1 MNNCKNFPVPE
12 DNRALLVYFLF
23 CTVLL
28 VSCGGGGGGTTTGG
42 GGETNSAPV
51 ASAGA
56 DQTLSLGAVVSLS
69 GASSSDADGDS
80 LTYSWSIVS
89 TPVGSLAILSDATTV
104 SPEITLDEVGD
115 YVISLV
121 VNDGTVDSSADQV
134 TLTAVEF
141 VGNITTGVGTTVT
154 ANLFPSGARIA
165 PLGTIQDADD
175 QTWTVPADVNYE
187 EASFPFAS
195 DLSNPYGTENA
206 NEAAALLNLNPADI
220 VEIDAGGELITGY
233 IYADNYF
240 ELYVNGIA
248 VGKDPVPFT
257 EFNSSLVQFR
267 VSTPFTVA
275 MLLVDW
281 EENLGTGTE
290 SSGVSEHPGD
300 AGMVAVF
307 KNEAD
312 EIIGI
317 TDSSWKAQTF
327 YTAPITDLSCL
338 SEEDNQRLSA
348 SCSTADLNDLTNV
361 NGIHWELDA
370 DWAAE
375 SFDDSGWPS
384 ATTYTNDRVGVNR
397 PQYTNF
403 TDVFDDP
410 SEDAQFIWSTNLV
423 LDNEV
428 IVRKVI
434 EP

>member
-1 MNNCKNFPVPE
+1 MSFIDRSVF
-12 DNRALLVYFLF
+12 RATSFSAILFSAILLGA
-23 CTVLL
+23 
-28 VSCGGGGGGTTTGG
+28 CGGGGGGTTGG
-42 GGETNSAPV
+42 GGGDTNSTPA
-51 ASAGA
+51 ANAGT

-69 GASSSDADGDS
+69 GAGSSDANGDS

-89 TPVGSLAILSDATTV
+89 TPVGSLASLNDAATV
-104 SPEITLDEVGD
+104 SPQITLDLVGD
-115 YVISLV
+115 YIISLV
-121 VNDGTVDSSADQV
+121 VNDGTIDSTTDQV

-141 VGNITTGVGTTVT
+141 VGNITTGVGTTIT
-154 ANLFPSGARIA
+154 ANLFPSGVRIA
-165 PLGTIQDADD
+165 PLGTIQDGDD
-175 QTWTVPADVNYE
+175 QTWAVPADVNYDD
-187 EASFPFAS
+187 ASFPFAS

-206 NEAAALLNLNPADI
+206 NETAALLNLNPADI

-257 EFNSSLVQFR
+257 DFNSSLVQFR

-281 EENLGTGTE
+281 EESLGTGTE
-290 SSGVSEHPGD
+290 TNGGAERAGD
-300 AGMVAVF
+300 AGVVAVF

-327 YTAPITDLSCL
+327 YTAPITDLGCL
-338 SEEDNQRLSA
+338 SEEGSQRLSEG
-348 SCSTADLNDLTNV
+348 CSTADLNDLTSV
-361 NGIHWELDA
+361 NGIHWEVDA
-370 DWAAE
+370 DWATE
-375 SFDDSGWPS
+375 SFDDSDWPS
-384 ATTYTNDRVGVNR
+384 ATTYTNDAVGVNR

-403 TDVFDDP
+403 TNVFDDP
-410 SEDAQFIWSTNLV
+410 AADAQFIWSTNLV

-428 IVRKVI
+428 IVRKLI